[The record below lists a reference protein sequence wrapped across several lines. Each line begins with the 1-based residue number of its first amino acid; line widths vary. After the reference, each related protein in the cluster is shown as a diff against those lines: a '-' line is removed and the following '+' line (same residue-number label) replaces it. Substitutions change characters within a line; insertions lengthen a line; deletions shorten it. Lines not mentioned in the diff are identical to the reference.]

1 MNGSVKTQWYTYYN
15 YTSASG
21 KTTEIPAY
29 CVDPRLYGVP
39 AKVSEGTAI
48 KYSASETITDPK
60 IMGIISNGYPHM
72 DLATLGVN
80 SVEEAYYATKTALWI
95 YLLGNWSVNGL
106 GVNPSLTGADREA
119 AQRVLQA
126 TKSIYQRG
134 MYWTKIPDPKLTAT
148 PDRSTAYPATV
159 NGEEVYQQ
167 IFTVTS
173 GTWSIEPVVIA
184 LAEGAPSG
192 AKITDMD
199 GDEISAL
206 NIYDAVSGADGYSWQ
221 VKVVYPK
228 SSVEGQTGTAKLV
241 MRSTVVQY
249 ELYFAKT
256 LESDKYGNIQEY
268 VLDTDPHI
276 PITASAVSNYSD
288 DPDIPDIPDEPEG
301 DTALRIV
308 KLETGTEKPLAGAV
322 FEVLYPSGDP
332 VGSFSTDASGT
343 ITIPLTV
350 TGNFTV
356 TELTAPANHLL
367 PERTTQNVT
376 VVKDKTATLTFWNA
390 PYGTLRVEKPATPA
404 TPCRA

>member
-1 MNGSVKTQWYTYYN
+1 MV
-15 YTSASG
+15 
-21 KTTEIPAY
+21 
-29 CVDPRLYGVP
+29 
-39 AKVSEGTAI
+39 
-48 KYSASETITDPK
+48 
-60 IMGIISNGYPHM
+60 
-72 DLATLGVN
+72 
-80 SVEEAYYATKTALWI
+80 
-95 YLLGNWSVNGL
+95 
-106 GVNPSLTGADREA
+106 
-119 AQRVLQA
+119 
-126 TKSIYQRG
+126 
-134 MYWTKIPDPKLTAT
+134 PDPKLTAT

-332 VGSFSTDASGT
+332 VGSFSADASGT

-356 TELTAPANHLL
+356 TELTPPANHLL

-376 VVKDKTATLTFWNA
+376 VVRKSNYKTQGRTR
-390 PYGTLRVEKPATPA
+390 YDGG
-404 TPCRA
+404 